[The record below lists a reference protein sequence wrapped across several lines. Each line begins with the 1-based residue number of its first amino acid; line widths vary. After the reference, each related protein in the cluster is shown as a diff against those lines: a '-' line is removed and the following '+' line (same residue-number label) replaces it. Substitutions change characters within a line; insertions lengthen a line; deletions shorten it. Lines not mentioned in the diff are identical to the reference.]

1 MNGLIRYFFMTY
13 IRTHRYVPP
22 VTLFIMMLI
31 INYTYIPN
39 PIMDS
44 YSFTSLLLFF
54 IMGWVTI
61 TIVHAEDEGQK
72 QITLIHSKNK
82 RNYYFALIIN
92 CIVVGFILSIIAVA
106 YPLVINAFTPEL
118 HVIHILF
125 GFLAHFSIATLSI
138 ALSIFFTRELVKTN
152 INSWWGV
159 VSILVFTLVL
169 PIVKEKFFNIEL
181 INWFIPPLR
190 FSLEIMSVGDDIT
203 SISKLAYWQFGWI
216 FIYSAILMVIFTI
229 IVQRGLSK

>member
-1 MNGLIRYFFMTY
+1 MKGLIPYFFTTY

-106 YPLVINAFTPEL
+106 YPLVINAFTSEL
-118 HVIHILF
+118 HIIHILC

-159 VSILVFTLVL
+159 ISILVFTLVL
-169 PIVKEKFFNIEL
+169 TVAKAKFLNIEL

-203 SISKLAYWQFGWI
+203 SISKLAYWQFSWI
-216 FIYSAILMVIFTI
+216 FVYSAILMVIFTTF
-229 IVQRGLSK
+229 VQRGISK

>member
-1 MNGLIRYFFMTY
+1 
-13 IRTHRYVPP
+13 
-22 VTLFIMMLI
+22 MLRMKDK
-31 INYTYIPN
+31 NK
-39 PIMDS
+39 
-44 YSFTSLLLFF
+44 LRL
-54 IMGWVTI
+54 
-61 TIVHAEDEGQK
+61 
-72 QITLIHSKNK
+72 HSKNK

-216 FIYSAILMVIFTI
+216 FIYSAILMVIFTT
-229 IVQRGLSK
+229 IVQRGISK

>member
-1 MNGLIRYFFMTY
+1 MKGLIHYFFTTY

-54 IMGWVTI
+54 IMGRVTI

-92 CIVVGFILSIIAVA
+92 CIIVGFILSIIAVA

-181 INWFIPPLR
+181 INWFMPPLR
-190 FSLEIMSVGDDIT
+190 FTLEIMSVGDDIT

-229 IVQRGLSK
+229 IVQREISK